1 MSKDNMEKP
10 LAIAALSGGLDSV
23 VAASI
28 AAIDHELALMHIN
41 YGNLTEKRELMAF
54 HDIADFYGI
63 ERRFVADIDHLR
75 KIGNSSLTDRN
86 IPVEEYDP
94 EKTGIPH
101 TYVPFRNANILS
113 VAVSWG
119 EAIGAN
125 SIFVGMMEEDSAG
138 YPDCTEEFINAF
150 NDMVKVGTR
159 PETEIALVAPLIHM
173 SKGEVVAKG
182 IELGA
187 PLDLTW
193 SCYQNEEKACGIC
206 ESCFLRRKGFE
217 EAGVEDSIEY
227 LNEKEKMS
235 S

>member
-1 MSKDNMEKP
+1 MMSEDNTKP

-28 AAIDHELALMHIN
+28 ALIDHELALMHIN
-41 YGNLTEKRELMAF
+41 YGNLTEKRELKAF
-54 HDIADFYGI
+54 HDIADFYEI
-63 ERRFVADIDHLR
+63 DRRFVSDIDHLR

-86 IPVEEYDP
+86 IPIEKYDP
-94 EKTGIPH
+94 EKTGIPQ

-119 EAIGAN
+119 EAIGAH

-138 YPDCTEEFINAF
+138 YPDCTEDFINAF
-150 NDMVKVGTR
+150 NNMVRVGTR

-173 SKGEVVAKG
+173 SKGEVVQRG
-182 IELGA
+182 MELGA

-193 SCYQNEEKACGIC
+193 SCYQNEEIACGIC
-206 ESCFLRRKGFE
+206 ESCFLRLKGFE
-217 EAGVEDSIEY
+217 AAGVEDPIEY
-227 LNEKEKMS
+227 SNGKERIS

>member
-1 MSKDNMEKP
+1 MNEENTKP

-28 AAIDHELALMHIN
+28 AVIDYELALMHIN
-41 YGNLTEKRELMAF
+41 YGNLTEKRELKAF
-54 HDIADFYGI
+54 HDIADFYEI
-63 ERRFVADIDHLR
+63 DRRFVSDIDHLR

-94 EKTGIPH
+94 EKTGIPQ
-101 TYVPFRNANILS
+101 TYVPFRNSNILS

-119 EAIGAN
+119 EAIGAH

-138 YPDCTEEFINAF
+138 YPDCTEDFINAF
-150 NDMVKVGTR
+150 NNMVRVGTR

-173 SKGEVVAKG
+173 SKGEVVKRG
-182 IELGA
+182 MELGA

-193 SCYQNEEKACGIC
+193 SCYQNEEIACGIC
-206 ESCFLRRKGFE
+206 ESCFLRLKGFE
-217 EAGVEDSIEY
+217 AAGVEDPIEY
-227 LNEKEKMS
+227 SNGKERIS

>member
-1 MSKDNMEKP
+1 MMSEEITKP

-28 AAIDHELALMHIN
+28 AKIDHELALMHIN
-41 YGNLTEKRELMAF
+41 YGNLTEKRELKAF
-54 HDIADFYGI
+54 HDIADFFEI
-63 ERRFVADIDHLR
+63 DRRFVSDIDHLR

-94 EKTGIPH
+94 EKTGIPQ

-119 EAIGAN
+119 EVIGAH
-125 SIFVGMMEEDSAG
+125 SIYVGMMEEDSAG
-138 YPDCTEEFINAF
+138 YPDCTEDFINAF
-150 NDMVKVGTR
+150 NNMIRVGTR

-173 SKGEVVAKG
+173 SKRDVVIRG

-193 SCYQNEEKACGIC
+193 SCYQNEEVACGIC
-206 ESCFLRRKGFE
+206 ESCVLRRKGFE
-217 EAGVEDSIEY
+217 GAGVEDPIEY
-227 LNEKEKMS
+227 LNKKEKMGS
-235 S
+235 